1 MNDKI
6 LLAALMKMLARFEQ
20 KMDWVGETPIRH
32 RVSELIVEIRR
43 TMREGVK

>member
-6 LLAALMKMLARFEQ
+6 LRAALMKMLARFEQ

-32 RVSELIVEIRR
+32 RVSELIVEIR
-43 TMREGVK
+43 MVLKDGVK